1 MTCSADVKDFGRRLR
16 NYLNTDEAYAILGPD
31 GTWTAGGC
39 WLLAA
44 ALAPLLDAPLVGVW
58 SRVHGMPVL
67 QHVVLQ
73 LDADCFLDADGAQT
87 ARALLRR
94 MAQEEMLVAPFLAPF
109 NPDAARTSDIR
120 CPAVSVRR
128 LRAKLRHALS
138 LR

>member
-1 MTCSADVKDFGRRLR
+1 MSCNARVKDFGKRLR
-16 NYLNTDEAYAILGPD
+16 NYLNTDAAYAILGPD

-58 SRVHGMPVL
+58 SVVQATPVL

-73 LDADCFLDADGAQT
+73 LDDDCFLDADGVQT
-87 ARALLRR
+87 ERALLRR
-94 MAQEEMLVAPFLAPF
+94 MVQEEMLVEPFIAPF
-109 NPDAARTSDIR
+109 NPDAARASDIR

-128 LRAKLRHALS
+128 LRTALQRALS
-138 LR
+138 